1 VAARFLIDA
10 GWCGWG
16 ISSGVCLSVR
26 RADAAVSPS
35 TPASLLLQ
43 KKTVNTSATIQAAV
57 PECLPISSFDA
68 PNQIKN
74 NLTLSARVAGVDSIY
89 EDRRAEVDRV

>member
-16 ISSGVCLSVR
+16 NTFGVCLSVR

-57 PECLPISSFDA
+57 PESFLISYIVHA
-68 PNQIKN
+68 NPMKN
-74 NLTLSARVAGVDSIY
+74 NLTPPPKIHYKEMHA
-89 EDRRAEVDRV
+89 